1 MSPNPIVEL
10 LRTYGPSASS
20 DSLYDEHVR
29 TATTQLGIRE
39 ISIEAP
45 LVEEVGDI
53 LTGQTPTSVI
63 LTGTAGDGKTYHIR
77 RIYTE
82 YLDGGTDNWP
92 GEQLVLTKTL
102 NEGRELRVIRD
113 LSEFPAAR
121 KSDELGRITRC
132 LLGLDEKTVY
142 LIAANDG
149 QLLEM
154 WRTAAQGE
162 GGGENHSLVYEKLST
177 MLREERKEHPALA
190 LQLFNLSRR
199 TEPRVVQ
206 DVIEALLE
214 HEQWESGCEGCPL
227 HADEPKCPIRIN
239 RDLLLGRSQGTSKL
253 FRQRL
258 QDLIEIAAANAQ
270 HIPLRQ
276 LMTLVVNIVLGD
288 HTDHDTPL
296 LGCETALERAEDSA
310 YQQTNPYNSAI
321 GLNLTED
328 TRSRYDVFA
337 TLHSFGLGAESTN
350 QFDRLLL
357 LDQPAELA
365 ERIDLADPRYG
376 RSIFQTIRAQ
386 YLKDPRSRLRLKHF
400 PNTIASQ
407 RRRLFFQLPDDD
419 PSIDS
424 NQRWLLT
431 VFHEGGSYLE
441 FKSAVATSSD
451 ARSSDQLNCIDQTM
465 YEIVRGFNRAL
476 TGLMTDDKA
485 DLWLAATI
493 GRSDDPS
500 ASIATIE
507 GIPYGKRMHH
517 PFHLTEGYDNSLAV
531 PLLRVTARY
540 QEDFEPGFLLL
551 TPFLFEY
558 LIRVSRGY
566 LPTSF
571 SRQCQQEVKHFS
583 MMVREEIARTG
594 GTHGP
599 SINDIQVLSL
609 HSDLSIQCE
618 DIKVRNT

>member
-1 MSPNPIVEL
+1 MKTNPIVEF

-29 TATTQLGIRE
+29 TAAKQLGVRE
-39 ISIEAP
+39 IRIEAP

-53 LTGQTPTSVI
+53 LAGKTPTSVI
-63 LTGTAGDGKTYHIR
+63 LTGTAGDGKTHHIR

-82 YLDGGTDNWP
+82 YLDGGLEDWP
-92 GEQLVLTKTL
+92 GEQLVLTTRLKQ
-102 NEGRELRVIRD
+102 GRELRVIRD
-113 LSEFPAAR
+113 LSEFPSAR
-121 KSDELGRITRC
+121 KTEELGRITRC

-154 WRTAAQGE
+154 WRTASQGGE
-162 GGGENHSLVYEKLST
+162 GDSNHSLVYKRLST
-177 MLREERKEHPALA
+177 MLREELKEHPKLA
-190 LQLFNLSRR
+190 LQVFNLSRR

-227 HADEPKCPIRIN
+227 QADGPKCPIRLN
-239 RDLLLGRSQGTSKL
+239 RDLLLGRPQGANKL

-258 QDLIEIAAANAQ
+258 QDLIEVAAANAQ

-276 LMTLVVNIVLGD
+276 IMTLVVNIVLGD

-296 LGCETALERAEDSA
+296 LGCETALQRANDGA
-310 YQQTNPYNSAI
+310 YRQTNPYDSAI

-350 QFDRLLL
+350 QFDHLLL
-357 LDQPAELA
+357 LDRPKELA
-365 ERIDLADPRYG
+365 DRIHSSDPVYG
-376 RSIFQTIRAQ
+376 RRIFDTIRSQ
-386 YLKDPRSRLRLKHF
+386 YLRDPRSRLKLRDF
-400 PNTIASQ
+400 PSAIASQ
-407 RRRLFFQLPDDD
+407 RRRIFFELPDEDQY
-419 PSIDS
+419 IDA

-431 VFHEGGSYLE
+431 VFHEGGNYLR
-441 FKSAVATSSD
+441 FKSAVAGNPDT
-451 ARSSDQLNCIDQTM
+451 RSSSETDCIDKTM

-476 TGLMTDDKA
+476 TGLMTEDKT
-485 DLWLAATI
+485 DLWLATTI
-493 GRSDDPS
+493 GRTDDPS
-500 ASIATIE
+500 ASIAMTD
-507 GIPYGKRMHH
+507 GIPYGKGMYL
-517 PFHLTEGYDNSLAV
+517 FHLTVGYDDGRAV
-531 PLLRVTARY
+531 PSLRITAQY
-540 QEDFEPGFLLL
+540 PEDSLMGTLPL

-558 LIRVSRGY
+558 LLRVSSGY

-571 SRQCQQEVKHFS
+571 SRQCQQEVKHFA
-583 MMVREEIARTG
+583 MVVREEIAIKAAHDLTFNQI
-594 GTHGP
+594 H
-599 SINDIQVLSL
+599 VLSL
-609 HSDLSIQCE
+609 DGDLSIKRKG
-618 DIKVRNT
+618 IGIIST